1 MEYDAVMENK
11 RGDKYVLK
19 DDVLKNSKLSKE
31 SLDKLETYNILI
43 HIDDDSTINIK
54 CYLLSDVKKLENEDD
69 DVEIWD
75 DEFEDADMEMSYE
88 EVEDDAEYEK
98 KLEYLYRKYDCND
111 METLQYRCPID
122 IKAYKQF
129 MCLNSEATDEFK
141 RSIDEREE
149 KENEAIMKIVEERNK
164 KERNIRYTS
173 DDTETIFKSFFGI

>member
-1 MEYDAVMENK
+1 MKILGGNIMEYKAVIENK

-54 CYLLSDVKKLENEDD
+54 CYLLSDIKKLESEDD

-75 DEFEDADMEMSYE
+75 DEFEDEDMEMSPE
-88 EVEDDAEYEK
+88 ELEDNDEYET

-141 RSIDEREE
+141 RSIDEQ
-149 KENEAIMKIVEERNK
+149 ENERIMKKESNK
-164 KERNIRYTS
+164 RRYTS
-173 DDTETIFKSFFGI
+173 DDTETIFKSFFTI